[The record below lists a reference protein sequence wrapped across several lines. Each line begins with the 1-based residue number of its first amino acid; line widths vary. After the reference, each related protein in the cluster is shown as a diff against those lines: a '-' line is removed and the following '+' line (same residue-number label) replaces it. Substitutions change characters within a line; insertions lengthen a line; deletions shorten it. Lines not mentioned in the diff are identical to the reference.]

1 MKIIAGNFPAFNQ
14 KAKKYRLKMI
24 YMAFMGINTIKI
36 MAI

>member
-24 YMAFMGINTIKI
+24 YMAFRGLILLK
-36 MAI
+36 